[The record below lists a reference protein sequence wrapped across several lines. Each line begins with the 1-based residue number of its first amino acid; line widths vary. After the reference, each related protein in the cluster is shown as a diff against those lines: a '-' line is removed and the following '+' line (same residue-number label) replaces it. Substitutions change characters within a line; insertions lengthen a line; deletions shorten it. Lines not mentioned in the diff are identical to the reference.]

1 MLNIN
6 IITCIQVSN
15 LCIEVLLHFC
25 QFQMNVQPL
34 LSLPSHQ
41 DCHEMWS
48 KKKKKKEGKA
58 AEGPPSEKPR
68 LHNPPKGGGG
78 GGRTQ
83 SISPNNHQVSSSSL
97 NRHEPVPPNDS
108 SRSGRGEG
116 GGGGGRVT
124 VPPHNLS
131 VPLPPAPLS
140 TSSILESLNSS
151 LADGGM
157 AAVSGSG
164 HSSNESLHLKKVIA
178 KAQRSLIKEITQ
190 TLEKGGM
197 GEPAMVA
204 SISGRATQSFDYGN
218 QSNKDLEKAAAA
230 QLYRNKDRDY
240 F

>member
-6 IITCIQVSN
+6 IITCIQVSD

-25 QFQMNVQPL
+25 HFQMNVQLL

-78 GGRTQ
+78 RTQ

-97 NRHEPVPPNDS
+97 NRHEQVPPNDS
-108 SRSGRGEG
+108 SRSGRGE